1 MRVVPRWVA
10 ICCYFANDCERVIDR
25 EALSTSY
32 WEAFAAIMPVT
43 IKDVARES
51 GVNISTVSRALNNSY
66 GVNHQT
72 REHVAAVAA
81 RLNYRP
87 NRVARGLVTGRS
99 HSLGLILS
107 DIRNPFFAEV
117 ARRAE
122 DAARAGNCDLV
133 LCNSDLDADKQMH
146 YVRSLLEKHIDGILM
161 NSVSA
166 LSREQQ
172 AQLTASDVPIVLLN
186 RPASSQLF
194 STVCANNEA
203 GGAMAAQYLLDLGH
217 RKIAHLT
224 GPKQHGNLSDRT
236 RGFVRAL
243 QAAKPAI
250 HSIVRYGKFNFAG
263 GAELTRK
270 LLDAHPD
277 VTAIFAANDVM
288 AFGVLKTALE
298 RGLRIP
304 EDLSLIGFDNIQC
317 SGIVHPPLTTI
328 HQPKYEM
335 GQAAVEILLRMA
347 REKDRRIAEH
357 RLLGVEMIE
366 RQSCQAPLSTLRV
379 TVRKAG

>member
-1 MRVVPRWVA
+1 
-10 ICCYFANDCERVIDR
+10 
-25 EALSTSY
+25 
-32 WEAFAAIMPVT
+32 MPVT

-72 REHVAAVAA
+72 REHVTAVAL

-87 NRVARGLVTGRS
+87 NRIARGLVTGRS
-99 HSLGLILS
+99 HSLGLVVS

-117 ARRAE
+117 ARGAE

-146 YVRSLLEKHIDGILM
+146 YVRSLLEKRIDGILM

-203 GGAMAAQYLLDLGH
+203 GGGMAAQYLLDLAL
-217 RKIAHLT
+217 RKIQLRRRRGTDQEVA
-224 GPKQHGNLSDRT
+224 GRT
-236 RGFVRAL
+236 SGCHR
-243 QAAKPAI
+243 
-250 HSIVRYGKFNFAG
+250 
-263 GAELTRK
+263 
-270 LLDAHPD
+270 D
-277 VTAIFAANDVM
+277 
-288 AFGVLKTALE
+288 
-298 RGLRIP
+298 LR
-304 EDLSLIGFDNIQC
+304 S
-317 SGIVHPPLTTI
+317 
-328 HQPKYEM
+328 
-335 GQAAVEILLRMA
+335 
-347 REKDRRIAEH
+347 
-357 RLLGVEMIE
+357 
-366 RQSCQAPLSTLRV
+366 
-379 TVRKAG
+379 